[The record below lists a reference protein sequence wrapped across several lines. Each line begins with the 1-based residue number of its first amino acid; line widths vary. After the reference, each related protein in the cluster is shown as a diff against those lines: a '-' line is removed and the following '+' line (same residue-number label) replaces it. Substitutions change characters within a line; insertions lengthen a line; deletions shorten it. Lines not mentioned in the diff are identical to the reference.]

1 MCLWEP
7 SSEADLT
14 RVGVQPSSEAD
25 LTRGG
30 VHPSSEADLTR
41 GGIQPSSEADLIRQ
55 GVQPSSEADL
65 TRGGDWANYLGG
77 PRGPPGLRLCL
88 RVLGLQICLRL
99 RFLRKEMGFPRFFRG
114 PLWLSPTVYIFQRFL
129 HSCCKQ
135 YLEV

>member
-30 VHPSSEADLTR
+30 VQPSSEADLAR
-41 GGIQPSSEADLIRQ
+41 GGIQLSSEADLIRQ

-77 PRGPPGLRLCL
+77 PRGPPGLRLCCACF
-88 RVLGLQICLRL
+88 GLADL
-99 RFLRKEMGFPRFFRG
+99 FSFAFFTKGDGFSPFF
-114 PLWLSPTVYIFQRFL
+114 
-129 HSCCKQ
+129 
-135 YLEV
+135 